1 MLDVSYIVHDLTLQ
15 DHGVDQ
21 QYVGMLACSKKLH
34 IFLKMTDKK
43 KQRERSGGG
52 RGKELKSTK

>member
-1 MLDVSYIVHDLTLQ
+1 MLDVSYIAHDLTLQ

-34 IFLKMTDKK
+34 IFLKMTDEKK
-43 KQRERSGGG
+43 AERKGW
-52 RGKELKSTK
+52 RGKGERA